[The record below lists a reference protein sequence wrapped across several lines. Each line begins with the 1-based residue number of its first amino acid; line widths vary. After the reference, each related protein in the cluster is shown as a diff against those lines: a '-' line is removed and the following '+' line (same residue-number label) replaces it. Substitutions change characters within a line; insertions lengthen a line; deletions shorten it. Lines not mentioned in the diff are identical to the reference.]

1 MWFKQGACFG
11 RVRSFEPRAVVSFA
25 VASTGTRADSRAAVS
40 FAVSFAVAA
49 RTPVAGRA
57 RCFIASPRRRRR
69 RRHGFFNRGGTH
81 ESRLD
86 KTWEDE
92 EPGNLAGV
100 PELAGGRGRR
110 RMNAHVREMT
120 ITKDDSRR
128 TRVRDLWI
136 RVAKATGSVDRQP
149 PDVETAK
156 RRRI

>member
-25 VASTGTRADSRAAVS
+25 VASTGTRADSHAV
-40 FAVSFAVAA
+40 VSFAVAA

-57 RCFIASPRRRRR
+57 RCFIASPRRR

-149 PDVETAK
+149 PNVATAK

>member
-25 VASTGTRADSRAAVS
+25 VASTGTRADSHAV
-40 FAVSFAVAA
+40 VSFAVAA

-57 RCFIASPRRRRR
+57 RCFIASPRCR
-69 RRHGFFNRGGTH
+69 RRHGFFNGGGTH

-92 EPGNLAGV
+92 EPGNLARV
-100 PELAGGRGRR
+100 PESAGGRGRR